1 MIYIF
6 YFYFL
11 YFFYIFFIYPLYYI
25 LFIYIYFIYF
35 IIHNFYFYFYI
46 ILFFYSLRA
55 FYGNNSS
62 TAHLTKPTVHKS
74 DLTVKHNE
82 CTSPFIS
89 LNTSDGLTG
98 LPALTTQ
105 GMRTLPESVY
115 SIALYDTIQVQ
126 EESQLEEEG
135 GSEPYRASTVFGLSP
150 AWSSTSAPN
159 NWPDTEG

>member
-11 YFFYIFFIYPLYYI
+11 YFFYIFFIYPLYI

-46 ILFFYSLRA
+46 IFFYSLRA

-89 LNTSDGLTG
+89 LNLGRPHRSTRSHHPGYENI
-98 LPALTTQ
+98 A
-105 GMRTLPESVY
+105 RVSVQH
-115 SIALYDTIQVQ
+115 SIVRYHTVVQ

-159 NWPDTEG
+159 NWPDTKG